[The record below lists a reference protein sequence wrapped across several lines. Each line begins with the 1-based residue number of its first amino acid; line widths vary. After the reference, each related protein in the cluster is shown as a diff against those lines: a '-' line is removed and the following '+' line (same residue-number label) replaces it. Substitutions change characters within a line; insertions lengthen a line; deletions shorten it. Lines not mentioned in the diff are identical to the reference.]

1 MHSCPTHNFLDR
13 YSLWIAAYR
22 EITFVWE
29 KETYHCNKLFQAGNL
44 NFWLFCRQKCE
55 HITLHYCYL
64 SNVCTFLCVIWSPR
78 EMEVCLLY
86 SVSTERYWA
95 PHLGR
100 TYNFTRFSHYN
111 LCNLTFAGFMGSNRS
126 VTASG
131 TARSFVSGTFQQQ
144 IRAIHK
150 RGRKFLCFQ
159 SAPVFSQRQPAL
171 CKVQHSPQNNHLS
184 NLRHPSTSAIYLEAL
199 SCVATSSSWDPAPNF
214 SSSPL

>member
-1 MHSCPTHNFLDR
+1 
-13 YSLWIAAYR
+13 
-22 EITFVWE
+22 
-29 KETYHCNKLFQAGNL
+29 
-44 NFWLFCRQKCE
+44 
-55 HITLHYCYL
+55 
-64 SNVCTFLCVIWSPR
+64 
-78 EMEVCLLY
+78 MEVCLLY

-131 TARSFVSGTFQQQ
+131 TARSSVSGTFQQQ

-150 RGRKFLCFQ
+150 RGGKFLCFQ
-159 SAPVFSQRQPAL
+159 SAPVFSQRQLAL
-171 CKVQHSPQNNHLS
+171 CKIQHSPQNNHLS

-199 SCVATSSSWDPAPNF
+199 SFVTTSSSWDPAPNF
-214 SSSPL
+214 SSSPLENVITYRPHSLQEHAKNLNPNSLMLVIHITIWFLNMTIILLK